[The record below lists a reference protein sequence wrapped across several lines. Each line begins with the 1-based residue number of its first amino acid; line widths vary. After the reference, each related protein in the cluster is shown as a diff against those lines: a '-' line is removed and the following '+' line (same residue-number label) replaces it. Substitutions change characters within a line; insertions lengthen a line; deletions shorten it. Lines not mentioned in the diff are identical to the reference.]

1 MPDRLGRNLE
11 SLLIGPVLVAYGQ
24 YIAPVA
30 TSRLI
35 SSQDQIEASQL
46 SAGVGFVLSVALRA
60 VLVSTGDRTKKV
72 AVIVSLI
79 VTLALLVYCYHIWTL
94 LTPDLQPAAAA
105 ALLSQ
110 QFLVFVAAMSF
121 FCLTISLSPLAYPT
135 SYSRIVVAVLVIVAV
150 VIVGLLA
157 IYFWQRS
164 H

>member
-1 MPDRLGRNLE
+1 MPDLLGRNLE
-11 SLLIGPVLVAYGQ
+11 SLLVGPVLVAYGQ
-24 YIAPVA
+24 YIAPIA

-60 VLVSTGDRTKKV
+60 VLVSTGDRTKKA

-79 VTLALLVYCYHIWTL
+79 VTLSLLLYCYYLWTL
-94 LTPDLQPAAAA
+94 LVPELQPAAAQ
-105 ALLSQ
+105 ALLNQ
-110 QFLVFVAAMSF
+110 QFLGFVAAMSF

-135 SYSRIVVAVLVIVAV
+135 SYSTIVVAVLVIATV
-150 VIVGLLA
+150 VIVGVLA
-157 IYFWQRS
+157 IYFWQRY